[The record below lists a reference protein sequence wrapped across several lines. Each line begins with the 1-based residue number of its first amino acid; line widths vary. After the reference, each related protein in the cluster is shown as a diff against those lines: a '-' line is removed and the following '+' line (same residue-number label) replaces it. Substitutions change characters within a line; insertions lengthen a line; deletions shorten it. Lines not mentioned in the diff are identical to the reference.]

1 MTPVEAMEAMKARW
15 QRHYMTG
22 KNVAGGTAES
32 HVTKR
37 KLKTPKP
44 PLPGLGN

>member
-1 MTPVEAMEAMKARW
+1 MKARW
-15 QRHYMTG
+15 QRHYMKG
-22 KNVAGGTAES
+22 ENVATGDSAGT

-44 PLPGLGN
+44 PLPGLGG

>member
-1 MTPVEAMEAMKARW
+1 MKGEKVSGGEAD
-15 QRHYMTG
+15 T
-22 KNVAGGTAES
+22 

-44 PLPGLGN
+44 VAKPPLPGLGGAFR